1 MQSNA
6 PQWRRENIELRL
18 NARRPSTPSGNYD
31 KRELTAYRTMY
42 GLLCKAILRKCS
54 CRRDRHEL
62 LRAIADAPQGS
73 RVTFLMHRKCRRDR
87 HELMRAIADASQVA
101 RATFLMRHRCRRDR
115 HELLRAIAD
124 ASQVA
129 RATFLMRRCCRHDR
143 HELMCA
149 IADACRKLHGQN
161 F

>member
-101 RATFLMRHRCRRDR
+101 RAPFLMRHRCRRDR

-129 RATFLMRRCCRHDR
+129 RSTLPRGYSFVCGRHWVWS
-143 HELMCA
+143 A
-149 IADACRKLHGQN
+149 IAFAFHFCNLC
-161 F
+161 